1 MNTVHLRAAVN
12 IYTKPEKR
20 LHNFSISI
28 QCCRY
33 KRFFQLF
40 ETSSFDGKKNMVK
53 YISTCLFK
61 MNWEWN
67 TGPAHNVVLI
77 VRHTFMLFCFPEIV
91 GSSRYKWKSMSRKL
105 FLNSKFSI
113 DRKCLRSIE
122 KIYQPIIIIR
132 SRKFVTLLTIQ
143 FYRRAKCAA
152 FCQTEQ
158 EVRCLRCCAD
168 EDLS

>member
-91 GSSRYKWKSMSRKL
+91 GSSRHKWKSISRKL
-105 FLNSKFSI
+105 FLHPKFSI
-113 DRKCLRSIE
+113 DSNEFK
-122 KIYQPIIIIR
+122 K
-132 SRKFVTLLTIQ
+132 LLAISLYFFQ
-143 FYRRAKCAA
+143 SYSSMDVWNVVSSWFPYK
-152 FCQTEQ
+152 E
-158 EVRCLRCCAD
+158 
-168 EDLS
+168 